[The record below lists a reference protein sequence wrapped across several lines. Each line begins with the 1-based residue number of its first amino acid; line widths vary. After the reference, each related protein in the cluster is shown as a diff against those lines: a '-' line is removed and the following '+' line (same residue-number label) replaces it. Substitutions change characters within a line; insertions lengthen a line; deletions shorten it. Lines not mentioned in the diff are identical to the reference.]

1 MSNKIRE
8 YYEKQTNEISIK
20 DIRDLFFWD
29 DTHDVYIINPDD
41 LQYLMRYISDCN
53 IKYSLLESVLKESTK
68 KGYLSE

>member
-1 MSNKIRE
+1 MNKKIRE
-8 YYEKQTNEISIK
+8 KYEEMADISME

-29 DTHDVYIINPDD
+29 DTEDVYEILPSD

-68 KGYLSE
+68 KGYYSK

>member
-8 YYEKQTNEISIK
+8 NYKEMTDISIK
-20 DIRDLFFWD
+20 EIRDLFYWND
-29 DTHDVYIINPDD
+29 KEDIYWILPCD

-53 IKYSLLESVLKESTK
+53 IKYSLLESELKESTK

>member
-8 YYEKQTNEISIK
+8 NYKKETNKISIK
-20 DIRDLFFWD
+20 DIRDLFNWD
-29 DTHDVYIINPDD
+29 DTHDIYWIHPDD

-68 KGYLSE
+68 KGYYSI